1 MSATPRAQNFN
12 LHNTALFH
20 RLYPKISSSL
30 NLSRVRGFPAALAL
44 LSAPRLAR
52 PFLGWLSVSALFCG
66 FCGFCFPCAV
76 LASLA
81 SIIGRNR
88 LNLWSLSPTV
98 IVHRVSKL
106 VLRVMRACTRP
117 SCQQPRRRAT
127 RHAEGRRRHCGGY
140 RAQSVLLDWTSTERP
155 RECYGKADRE
165 ISSPFLPGRL
175 PEIRVAPGWGFAP
188 GARC

>member
-1 MSATPRAQNFN
+1 VASPLLWPFCPLPGWRGRFWVGF
-12 LHNTALFH
+12 LF
-20 RLYPKISSSL
+20 LL
-30 NLSRVRGFPAALAL
+30 CFVCLVCLA
-44 LSAPRLAR
+44 P
-52 PFLGWLSVSALFCG
+52 
-66 FCGFCFPCAV
+66 FCFPCAV
-76 LASLA
+76 LASLV

-127 RHAEGRRRHCGGY
+127 RHAEGRLRHCGGH

-175 PEIRVAPGWGFAP
+175 PEIRGEPGVGGSLLLLAASARSGPPRRFPPP
-188 GARC
+188 GPPRGRSREPPRTSP